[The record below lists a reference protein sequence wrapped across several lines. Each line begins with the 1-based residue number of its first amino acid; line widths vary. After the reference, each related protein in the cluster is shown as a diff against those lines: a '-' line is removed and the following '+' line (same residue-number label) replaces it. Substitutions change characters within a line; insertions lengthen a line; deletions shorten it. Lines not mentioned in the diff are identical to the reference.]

1 MSRAVR
7 RSRRSAVLVASSI
20 ALAVLAVPLAAAASD
35 PAADPAAAAAGPA
48 TVVLAVADEPIGPEP
63 APRDA
68 EDNPA
73 RDLGGYDDRD
83 VPFTWGAAWLL
94 TFLGVGGLALMLAI
108 YFRSVARPG
117 RDGARRA

>member
-1 MSRAVR
+1 VSRAVR
-7 RSRRSAVLVASSI
+7 RPRRSAVLVASSI
-20 ALAVLAVPLAAAASD
+20 ALAVLAVPLAAAA
-35 PAADPAAAAAGPA
+35 ADPADAAAAGAA
-48 TVVLAVADEPIGPEP
+48 TAVLAVADEPLGPEP